1 MEGVNMSTAVDK
13 VINEV
18 LSLPAD
24 ARIILIEKLLES
36 LNLPTQSEI
45 ERLWADEA
53 ERRVSQIENGDVQ
66 SIPGETVFKKIHE
79 KYRR

>member
-1 MEGVNMSTAVDK
+1 MTTAVDK

-53 ERRVSQIENGDVQ
+53 ERRVSQIEKGDVQ
-66 SIPGETVFKKIHE
+66 SISGETVFKKIYE
-79 KYRR
+79 KHRR